1 MPQSF
6 SVPRLLINRL
16 REVMAGDM
24 EADTRLEK
32 VVTLI
37 AGTMVADVCSIYKR
51 TESDDLELVATEGLS
66 ASAVHQTRMALDE
79 GLVGQIALSG
89 EPLSIQDA
97 PRHPAFSYRPETG
110 EDPYHAFLGVPIL
123 RGGRVIGVLTVQNR
137 TERTY
142 DVDEVDSL
150 QTIAMVLAEVVA
162 AETPALGTAQS
173 QREAR
178 SVNLG
183 GRVLCEGLGLGLAR
197 LHDPVVSPARYFSE
211 DSDAEARR
219 LKDALQKLQ
228 ASLDKM
234 LASDVGAI
242 FGEPREVLE
251 AFKMLAGDPVWALRL
266 EETVRS
272 GLSAEAAVDRSRREH
287 KVKLEN
293 AHDPYLRERLH
304 DLEDLDN
311 RLLRI
316 LSGGDGSSANGFDHT
331 EEHRE
336 VLIARRLGPAEL
348 LEYRDSGL
356 AAIVLEEVA
365 PSSHTAIVARALGI
379 PTIGGV
385 GGLSALVA
393 PGDQIIVDAEQGTLH
408 IRPDEDL
415 LDAYGTRSLLRTER
429 QASFLA
435 LRDQPSRTRDGV
447 DIKLML
453 NSGLALDLDFMD
465 RTGADGIGLFRTEFQ
480 FLVSDT
486 LPKIN
491 AQIELYRSV
500 LDHAGNKPVHFRT
513 LDLGGDK
520 LLPNSND
527 VVEENP
533 ALGWRSIRFA
543 LDRPGLFRRQLRAL
557 VRAADGGP
565 LSVMFPMVTIAEE
578 FFEAK
583 ALLMDEIEWSRAR
596 GHPEPCELKVGAML
610 EAPAFAYGLED
621 VAGEVDFI
629 SIGTNDLLQFFHA
642 ADRMVPN
649 VSERYDVVSRP
660 AMRFLDF
667 IRSETERLSIPVSI
681 CGEVASRP
689 VEALC
694 LIGLGFRTL
703 SMSASGIGPVK
714 RMLRS
719 VDMSAF
725 SAALHTALYKSNGT
739 FRNEVLAIADLQQ
752 IALKDN

>member
-1 MPQSF
+1 
-6 SVPRLLINRL
+6 
-16 REVMAGDM
+16 MAGDM
-24 EADTRLEK
+24 EADTRLQK
-32 VVTLI
+32 VVTLV

-51 TESDDLELVATEGLS
+51 TEDDELELVATEGLE
-66 ASAVHQTRMALDE
+66 ASAVHQTRLALDE

-137 TERTY
+137 TERIY
-142 DVDEVDSL
+142 DDDEIDSL
-150 QTIAMVLAEVVA
+150 QTIAMVVAEVVA
-162 AETPALGTAQS
+162 AEAPTTASGAPA
-173 QREAR
+173 RDAR
-178 SVNLG
+178 AVTLR
-183 GRVLCEGLGLGLAR
+183 GRILCDGLGLGEAR

-211 DSDAEARR
+211 DTDAEVER
-219 LKDALQKLQ
+219 LKSGLRELN
-228 ASLDKM
+228 ASLDRM
-234 LASDVGAI
+234 LASDVSAI

-251 AFKMLAGDPVWALRL
+251 AFKMLANDPMWAMRL
-266 EETVRS
+266 EDAVKS

-287 KVKLEN
+287 RSKLE
-293 AHDPYLRERLH
+293 HVKDPYLRERLN

-311 RLLRI
+311 RLLRV
-316 LSGGDGSSANGFDHT
+316 LSGHAFSPPNGKDRDT
-331 EEHRE
+331 DRAE

-348 LEYRDSGL
+348 LEYRNSGL
-356 AAIVLEEVA
+356 AAIILEEVS
-365 PSSHTAIVARALGI
+365 PSSHTAIVARAMGI

-385 GGLSALVA
+385 GGLSAIVG
-393 PGDQIIVDAEQGTLH
+393 PGDQMIVDAEQGTLH
-408 IRPDEDL
+408 IRPDQSL
-415 LDAYGTRSLLRTER
+415 LDAYQTRTVLRTER
-429 QASFLA
+429 QASFQA

-453 NSGLALDLDFMD
+453 NAGLAIDLDSMD

-486 LPKIN
+486 LPKME
-491 AQIELYRSV
+491 AQIDFYRSV
-500 LDHAGNKPVHFRT
+500 LDHAGNRPVHFRT

-520 LLPNSND
+520 LLPNSTD
-527 VVEENP
+527 EIEENP

-557 VRAADGGP
+557 VRATDGGP

-583 ALLMDEIEWSRAR
+583 ALLLDEIEWSRQR
-596 GHPEPCELKVGAML
+596 GYPEPCEVRVGAML

-629 SIGTNDLLQFFHA
+629 SVGTNDLMQFFHA
-642 ADRMVPN
+642 ADRMVQK
-649 VSERYDVVSRP
+649 VSERYDVISRP
-660 AMRFLDF
+660 VLKFLDF
-667 IRSETERLSIPVSI
+667 VKSECDRLGIPVSV

-689 VEALC
+689 TEALC
-694 LIGLGFRTL
+694 LLGLGYRTL
-703 SMSASGIGPVK
+703 SMPAAGIGPVK

-719 VDMSAF
+719 LDLGAF
-725 SAALHTALYKSNGT
+725 TEALRNAMRESNGS
-739 FRNEVLAIADLQQ
+739 FRNEVLAIADLQG
-752 IALKDN
+752 IVLTDS